1 MTVTVAV
8 ALLAS
13 PSFGLLASH
22 LDDSKAMAREL
33 AREADVRLREEQ
45 IQRGWDPLSTGP
57 ASPHAREL
65 EMARGIEILAATR
78 GFRLDLAGGV
88 LAGDRASE
96 LEVERAAR
104 VLKEELTRYPTRFL
118 AQSRLRRVVLTRFL
132 SEGGAPI
139 PSLPN
144 LEGSLVLDV
153 DAQEA
158 FLRRLIHHEVFH
170 FVDYAGDDQLKCD
183 PAWQKLNDRWFV
195 YGSGGRYARAPG
207 SGRLAED
214 LPGFVSRYATSA
226 LEEDKAET
234 FAFSMAAP
242 LRLDAIAARDP
253 VIKRKILALRAALH
267 EFCPEIDGRFW
278 ARGGS
283 I

>member
-13 PSFGLLASH
+13 PSFGVLAAR
-22 LDDSKAMAREL
+22 LNDPQAVAREL
-33 AREADVRLREEQ
+33 LQEADNRQRDQMIE
-45 IQRGWDPLSTGP
+45 RGWQQLSAEPARSHALSLETARNVELLVATRPFRLELFTGALAGEAP
-57 ASPHAREL
+57 SE
-65 EMARGIEILAATR
+65 IEIA
-78 GFRLDLAGGV
+78 
-88 LAGDRASE
+88 
-96 LEVERAAR
+96 RAAR
-104 VLKEELTRYPTRFL
+104 VLEQELGRYPRRFL
-118 AQSRLRRVVLTRFL
+118 EQSRLRRVVLTHAL
-132 SEGGAPI
+132 SEAGAPI

-144 LEGSLVLDV
+144 LEGALLLDT
-153 DAQEA
+153 DAPEA

-170 FVDYAGDDQLKCD
+170 FVDFAGDDQLKRD
-183 PAWQKLNDRWFV
+183 PGWQRLNDRWFV
-195 YGSGGRYARAPG
+195 YGSGGRYARVPG
-207 SGRLAED
+207 SARLTDD

-234 FAFSMAAP
+234 FAFLMAAP
-242 LRLDAIAARDP
+242 VRLAAIAARDG
-253 VIKRKILALRAALH
+253 VIRAKIAALKAGLL